1 LPSFDFYSMIQEV
14 QVTSSPSATLVNP
27 LAEQLRS
34 GGLGLALMI
43 RHARTVDIALAAKT
57 CGFDALYFDLQHT
70 STPEDAVA
78 QMSVAAMSAGV
89 TPLVRV
95 PDRDYGTALRMLDSG
110 AMGIVMPDVSTAEDA
125 RQAVEHCKFAPIGK
139 RGAYGSW
146 PHFGYRAL
154 PATAARKALN
164 DNTLL
169 IVMIESAAAL
179 DNVEA
184 IAAVAGVDIVH
195 VGSNDLA
202 TDLGVP
208 GELVHPKVLAGIE
221 RLVGACRKH
230 GKVPG
235 VGGLTGGDVGRIE
248 QVVKL
253 GARFLT
259 AATEWNL
266 MMAAGQERVRV
277 LRALAPG

>member
-1 LPSFDFYSMIQEV
+1 MER
-14 QVTSSPSATLVNP
+14 
-27 LAEQLRS
+27 LRG

-70 STPEDAVA
+70 ATPEEVVA
-78 QMSVAAMSAGV
+78 QISVAALSMGV

-95 PDRDYGTALRMLDSG
+95 PDRDYGMALRMLDSG
-110 AMGIVMPDVSTAEDA
+110 ALGIVMPDVGSAEDG
-125 RQAVEHCKFAPIGK
+125 RQAVAHCKFAPVGS

-154 PATAARKALN
+154 PAAEARRALN
-164 DNTLL
+164 DATLL
-169 IVMIESAAAL
+169 ITMIETRAAL

-184 IAAVAGVDIVH
+184 IAAVPGVDIVH
-195 VGSNDLA
+195 VGSNDLS

-208 GELVHPKVLAGIE
+208 GELTHPKVLAGIE
-221 RLVGACRKH
+221 RLVAACRKH
-230 GKVPG
+230 GKIPG
-235 VGGLTGGDVGRIE
+235 VGGLTGGDTKRIE

-253 GARFLT
+253 GARFIT
-259 AATEWNL
+259 AGSEWNL
-266 MMAAGQERVRV
+266 MLAAGQERVKA
-277 LRALAPG
+277 LRSLTPG

>member
-1 LPSFDFYSMIQEV
+1 MQ
-14 QVTSSPSATLVNP
+14 TLKNP
-27 LAEQLRS
+27 LAERLRA

-70 STPEDAVA
+70 ATPEDTVS
-78 QMSVAAMSAGV
+78 QISVAAMGAGV
-89 TPLVRV
+89 APLVRV
-95 PDRDYGTALRMLDSG
+95 PDRDYGMALRLLDSG

-125 RQAVEHCKFAPIGK
+125 RRAVEHCKFAPVGN

-154 PATAARKALN
+154 PAVEARRALN
-164 DNTLL
+164 ESTLL
-169 IVMIESAAAL
+169 IVMIENRAAL
-179 DNVEA
+179 DNVES

-208 GELVHPKVLAGIE
+208 GELVHPTVLAGIE
-221 RLVGACRKH
+221 RVVAACRRH
-230 GKVPG
+230 GKFPG
-235 VGGLTGGDVGRIE
+235 VGGLTGGDAGRIE
-248 QVVKL
+248 QVVRL

-266 MMAAGQERVRV
+266 MLAAGQERVRA
-277 LRALAPG
+277 LRSLLVQ